1 MSLQLLKEGNAE
13 KIKEFYQKRVP
24 KIVTDL
30 TPRNVLKKMIE
41 DLEREN
47 GNSKLVIS
55 RKFDE
60 LAIYF
65 KFLNLISYSFILR
78 TNSCI
83 LRKV

>member
-1 MSLQLLKEGNAE
+1 MSLQLLKEGNA
-13 KIKEFYQKRVP
+13 KKMKEFHQERAP

-55 RKFDE
+55 
-60 LAIYF
+60 
-65 KFLNLISYSFILR
+65 
-78 TNSCI
+78 
-83 LRKV
+83 